1 MLTASLAGQPALR
14 LARPAGHGDL
24 DLLLGED
31 GRGVDLL
38 LLRVRG
44 GRGEAGGDNE
54 KQESREADGD
64 AE

>member
-1 MLTASLAGQPALR
+1 MLTVSLAGQPALR

-24 DLLLGED
+24 DLRLGED

-38 LLRVRG
+38 LLRARG
-44 GRGEAGGDNE
+44 GRGEADGDKK
-54 KQESREADGD
+54 KQENREAERD